1 MPTSRSRT
9 FLREWRKVCHLTQIQ
24 AAERVGI
31 RQSTLS
37 KIERG
42 QLPYDQDFLERAA
55 LAYGAHEAADL
66 LTIDPTLP
74 RETDIIH
81 LLRHAPPEAKRII
94 MLILRTGTSG

>member
-1 MPTSRSRT
+1 MPNPRSRT
-9 FLREWRKVCHLTQIQ
+9 FLREWRKVRHLTQIQ

-74 RETDIIH
+74 RETDILH
-81 LLRHAPPEAKRII
+81 LFRHAPPEAKRIVT
-94 MLILRTGTSG
+94 LILRTGTSG

>member
-1 MPTSRSRT
+1 MPNSRSRT
-9 FLREWRKVCHLTQIQ
+9 FLKEWRKVRHLTQIQ

-81 LLRHAPPEAKRII
+81 LFRHAPPEAKRII
-94 MLILRTGTSG
+94 ALILRTGTSG